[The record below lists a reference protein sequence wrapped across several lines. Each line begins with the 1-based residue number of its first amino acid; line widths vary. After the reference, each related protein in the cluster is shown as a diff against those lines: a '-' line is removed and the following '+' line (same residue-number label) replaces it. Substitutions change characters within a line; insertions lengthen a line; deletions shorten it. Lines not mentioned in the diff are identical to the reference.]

1 MLRWSIILAIFVP
14 VLAICAPDTS
24 LAVQE
29 YQLNNGLKLLVKE
42 DHRAPVVFSSIW
54 YKVGSSYE
62 PRGITG
68 ISHAL
73 EHMMFRG
80 TSKYG
85 PGKLTEIVN
94 INGGEQNAMTSDD
107 FTVYYQTL
115 PAEKL
120 ALSFDLESDRMSHL
134 TLDKSA
140 FDKEIQVIMEERR
153 LRVEDKPQALTM
165 ERFNAIAFINNPYSQ
180 PTAGWMSDLQHMTID
195 DLHSWYH
202 EWYVPNNAIIIVV
215 GDVHPEQVYTL
226 AKKYFG
232 PIHTQPL
239 PTVHPTQDVPA
250 LGVRKI
256 NVHIPAQLPFLMLG
270 YNTPSL
276 TANPESADPYALM
289 VLSYLLSGGDSSR
302 LNHDLVRGQQIAV
315 STSADYDI
323 YNLYNNLFS
332 ISATPSKGVSTDQ
345 LQQALQKQVDDLQNN
360 LVLPEEL
367 ERAKALIIAQHV
379 YDLDSLSNQAINLGI
394 AEVTNVGWQAEKE
407 FVSRI
412 ENINAQQ
419 IRSVAQRYLVNDNLT
434 VGVLDPITSFNS
446 PAASGDPRENQTTIN

>member
-1 MLRWSIILAIFVP
+1 MRFWFLITAILAPLMAFGASATPPPI
-14 VLAICAPDTS
+14 
-24 LAVQE
+24 QE
-29 YQLNNGLKLLVKE
+29 YQLKNGLKLLVKE

-62 PRGITG
+62 SRGITG

-94 INGGEQNAMTSDD
+94 TNGGEQNAMTSDD
-107 FTVYYQTL
+107 FTVYYQSL

-134 TLDKSA
+134 NLDKNA
-140 FDKEIQVIMEERR
+140 FEKEIQVVMEERR
-153 LRVEDKPQALTM
+153 MRVEDKPQALTL

-180 PTAGWMSDLQHMTID
+180 PTAGWMSDLQQMSID
-195 DLHSWYH
+195 DLRSWYH
-202 EWYVPNNAIIIVV
+202 EWYVPNNAVIIVV
-215 GDVHPEQVYTL
+215 GDVQSGQVYAL

-232 PIHTQPL
+232 AIHSQPL
-239 PTVHPTQDVPA
+239 PIIHQTQDVSG

-256 NVHIPAQLPFLMLG
+256 NVHIPAQLPFLILG

-276 TANPESADPYALM
+276 TANPQSADPYALL

-315 STSADYDI
+315 STSANYDI
-323 YNLYNNLFS
+323 YNLYNNLFT
-332 ISATPSKGVSTDQ
+332 ISAIPAKGVSPEQ
-345 LQQALQKQVDDLQNN
+345 LQQALQKQVDNLQND
-360 LVLPEEL
+360 LVTPEEL
-367 ERAKALIIAQHV
+367 DRAKALIIAQHV
-379 YDLDSLSNQAINLGI
+379 YDQDSLSNQAINLGV
-394 AEVTNVGWQAEKE
+394 AEVTGVGWRTETD
-407 FVSRI
+407 FVLRI
-412 ENINAQQ
+412 QNINAQQ
-419 IRSVAQRYLVNDNLT
+419 IRSVAQRYLVNNNLT
-434 VGVLDPITSFNS
+434 VGILDPITSFNS
-446 PAASGDPRENQTTIN
+446 PATSGETREDQTTIN